1 MKRSIDNKPITMN
14 SVTRI
19 PGAVGWGIERP
30 HLRAKHNIITDD
42 TRAEFPISKNH
53 LTELDFNRTM
63 KFQQFEGDRALA
75 LD

>member
-1 MKRSIDNKPITMN
+1 MSPLKRSVDNKRITVN

-53 LTELDFNRTM
+53 LAEIDFNRTM
-63 KFQQFEGDRALA
+63 KFQKFEGSRA
-75 LD
+75 